1 MSAEFLSPETK
12 EVIKFIASILEII
25 AIGGSFLI
33 VAYRLMLPY
42 VQNNGKFTIKWFAI
56 QQINL
61 MMHDIETTKRFSNHT
76 HFLIARA
83 ACCVMIWIFAATNFA
98 IYRLL
103 GYDWSGYLKVFN
115 DPVGNLSGTIHL
127 VGGWV
132 GTFLLITIGYP
143 IFLLAF
149 PAQLEISRMKVMNLA
164 KRAAL
169 PDDEVRSILHRI
181 QP

>member
-1 MSAEFLSPETK
+1 
-12 EVIKFIASILEII
+12 
-25 AIGGSFLI
+25 
-33 VAYRLMLPY
+33 
-42 VQNNGKFTIKWFAI
+42 
-56 QQINL
+56 
-61 MMHDIETTKRFSNHT
+61 
-76 HFLIARA
+76 
-83 ACCVMIWIFAATNFA
+83 MIWIFAVTNFA

-103 GYDWSGYLKVFN
+103 CYDLSGYLKIFN

-132 GTFLLITIGYP
+132 GMFLLITIGYP

-169 PDDEVRSILHRI
+169 PDDEVRSILHKI